1 MIQFQ
6 KDKLAVQIYPTCNE
20 MGAAA
25 GKEIAACIHRLLYE
39 KPEINMIFAAAPSQN
54 EVLAALAA
62 DPTIPWE
69 RIHAFHMD
77 EYVGI
82 APEAPQ
88 GFAQFLKR
96 AIFDKLPFASVNLID
111 CTAEPQAEAARYSAL
126 LQEHPAD
133 IVCMGIGENG
143 HIAFNDPHVAKF
155 DDPHWVKVV
164 DLDETCRMQQVHD
177 GCFASLDEVPKY
189 ALTLTVPT
197 LARAPYRFCVVPAAT
212 KANAVKNTV
221 EGPIGEACPATVLR
235 QTEGSVLYCD
245 ADSAALLKTPFEV
258 GFITDEV
265 SQDLKVAAEFALK
278 YGLTALEIRSVD
290 GLSPFEYTDEK
301 IAEIKAICRE
311 KGLHIVAVSSPL
323 FKCDFDDA
331 DAVQNHIQSF
341 KRLAAQAKELG
352 AKLIRG
358 FDFWACGAS
367 LEARAEKFQPI
378 IEICRKYGITLVVE
392 YDPKVHSCTAQKL
405 AELVAA
411 INDPCIKALYDPG
424 NGPHADPT
432 DIPYPDA
439 YEALKPKIAH
449 IHAKDS
455 AIRKD
460 KACCLKI
467 GEGTVDYAGLLKQL
481 FTDGY
486 TGGLMLE
493 THYRKK
499 TELTDEQLKQPGG
512 QAFSDG
518 AYEAS
523 TESMEQLL
531 NLIKEARKEALK

>member
-6 KDKLAVQIYPTCNE
+6 KDTLKVQIYETRAE
-20 MGAAA
+20 MGAEAA
-25 GKEIAACIHRLLYE
+25 KEIAACIHRLLSE

-62 DPTIPWE
+62 DKSIPWE

-82 APEAPQ
+82 APDAPQ

-96 AIFDKLPFASVNLID
+96 AIFDKLPFASVDLID
-111 CTAEPQAEAARYSAL
+111 CTAEPKAEAARYSAL
-126 LQEHPAD
+126 LQEHPTD

-155 DDPHWVKVV
+155 DDSAWVKVV

-235 QTEGSVLYCD
+235 QAEGSTLYCD
-245 ADSAALLKTPFEV
+245 ADSAALVNPFQL

-265 SQDLKVAAEFALK
+265 SQDLRTAAEFAKK

-290 GLSPFEYTDEK
+290 GLSPFDYTDEK
-301 IAEIKAICRE
+301 IAEIKTVCQENGLQIAAI
-311 KGLHIVAVSSPL
+311 SSPL
-323 FKCDFDDA
+323 FKCDFDDETA
-331 DAVQNHIQSF
+331 IQNHVASF
-341 KRLAAQAKELG
+341 ERLAKQATVLG
-352 AKLIRG
+352 TKLIRS
-358 FDFWACGAS
+358 FDFWECDAP
-367 LEARAEKFQPI
+367 LEARVKKIRPI
-378 IEICRKYGITLVVE
+378 IEICRKYDLTLVLE

-405 AELVAA
+405 AELVNA
-411 INDPCIKALYDPG
+411 INDPCVKALYDPG
-424 NGPHADPT
+424 NGPYADPN
-432 DIPYPDA
+432 DIPYPNA
-439 YEALKPKIAH
+439 YEALKPQICH
-449 IHAKDS
+449 IHAKDTVLENGKPHCV
-455 AIRKD
+455 R
-460 KACCLKI
+460 I
-467 GEGTVDYAGLLKQL
+467 GDGLVDYKGLLKRL
-481 FTDGY
+481 FSDGY
-486 TGGLMLE
+486 TGSLMLE
-493 THYRKK
+493 THYRKE
-499 TELTDEQLKQPGG
+499 TELTEEQLKQPGG
-512 QAFSDG
+512 HAFSDG

-523 TESMEQLL
+523 DESIKQLL
-531 NLIKEARKEALK
+531 NLVNEARKEALK